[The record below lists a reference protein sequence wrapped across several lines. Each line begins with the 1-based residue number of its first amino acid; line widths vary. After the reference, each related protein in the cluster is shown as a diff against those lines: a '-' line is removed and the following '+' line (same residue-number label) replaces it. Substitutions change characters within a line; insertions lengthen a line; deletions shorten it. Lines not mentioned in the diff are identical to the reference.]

1 MIPLDSVRAHC
12 TSYYATPSKRAQYS
26 FMLCQC
32 LLNSLTLNFL
42 KTITPDSSM
51 YNLPVIVPA
60 NGDVPA
66 GALLLRLIISRAHID
81 SRATMLFIRTSLT
94 ELNEK
99 MIELDY
105 NVVKFNI
112 GHPLLI

>member
-1 MIPLDSVRAHC
+1 
-12 TSYYATPSKRAQYS
+12 
-26 FMLCQC
+26 MLCQC

-81 SRATMLFIRTSLT
+81 SRATVLFIRTSLT